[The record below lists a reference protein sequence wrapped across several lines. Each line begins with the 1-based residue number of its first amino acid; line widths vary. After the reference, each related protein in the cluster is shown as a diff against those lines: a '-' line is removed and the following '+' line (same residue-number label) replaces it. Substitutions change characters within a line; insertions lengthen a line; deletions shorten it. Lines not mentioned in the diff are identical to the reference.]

1 LPPIIFAAG
10 YTLKKKEFFDNFKY
24 IVVFGVLGTILAFGI
39 IAFFGYILST
49 PDFVLNPDEKLTLS
63 DAMLLACILSST
75 DTVAALTLVKAEKYP
90 KLNSILFGEGIVNDA
105 VSILL
110 FRTVKTVFDDK
121 NQETDDGFSMEI
133 VVVMII
139 DFLYLLFFSLLIG
152 IGIGLILSLV
162 FKKSDAF
169 YEKPKLETCMVILTG
184 YMSYLLAE
192 HFLLSGIISMFS
204 CGLVMSH
211 YTMQNLSEES
221 QKGTVLIFDS
231 FGYLAETFVFIY
243 LGRFVWNLLKF

>member
-1 LPPIIFAAG
+1 LPPIIFSAG

-39 IAFFGYILST
+39 IAFFGYVICA
-49 PDFVLNPDEKLTLS
+49 PDFVLSPDEKLTLS

-110 FRTVKTVFDDK
+110 FRTVKTVFDGATP
-121 NQETDDGFSMEI
+121 TDVGFSAEI
-133 VVVMII
+133 VLTMII
-139 DFLYLLFFSLLIG
+139 DFLYLSFFSLLIG

-184 YMSYLLAE
+184 YMSYLMAE
-192 HFLLSGIISMFS
+192 HFALSGIISMFS
-204 CGLVMSH
+204 CGLVMSQ

-243 LGRFVWNLLKF
+243 LGSKTEFC